1 MNDAAI
7 LRGKGGKRL
16 GAIADNVVEEL
27 WFGDV
32 DDSQD
37 EAHAAASL
45 AARLADVQG
54 LKPFPVVA
62 QRVLALLNDPDF
74 DLGQIAKLLEGD
86 TALATKLLR
95 VANSSLFARGN
106 RIASI
111 ESAVVRLGGKTV
123 MDMLLAVAAMGLFKD
138 AWGAGLRIR
147 EHSVGVAVVA
157 RRLADLCGWSGGSQ
171 VFLAGLLHDVGKL
184 LIMQADEYDYAPDGG
199 VDVHL
204 GERVA
209 LGYDHAVLGGH
220 ALRLWEVPEPLPVA
234 IAWHHQLGRAL
245 TAGGDI
251 GLMVAMLDLADNIE
265 KCLAET
271 VGCST
276 QDLARRSA
284 AEYLQLTAVQLDSA
298 WDSFREERNEALALF
313 A

>member
-7 LRGKGGKRL
+7 LGGTGAKRP

-95 VANSSLFARGN
+95 VANSSLFSRGN
-106 RIASI
+106 KIASI

-138 AWGAGLRIR
+138 AWGAGLRVR

-157 RRLADLCGWSGGSQ
+157 RRLA
-171 VFLAGLLHDVGKL
+171 
-184 LIMQADEYDYAPDGG
+184 
-199 VDVHL
+199 
-204 GERVA
+204 
-209 LGYDHAVLGGH
+209 
-220 ALRLWEVPEPLPVA
+220 
-234 IAWHHQLGRAL
+234 
-245 TAGGDI
+245 
-251 GLMVAMLDLADNIE
+251 
-265 KCLAET
+265 
-271 VGCST
+271 
-276 QDLARRSA
+276 
-284 AEYLQLTAVQLDSA
+284 
-298 WDSFREERNEALALF
+298 
-313 A
+313 

>member
-7 LRGKGGKRL
+7 AMRGRGRRTTL
-16 GAIADNVVEEL
+16 ADNVVEEL

-37 EAHAAASL
+37 TAHAEASL

-62 QRVLALLNDPDF
+62 QRVLSLLNDPDF
-74 DLGQIAKLLEGD
+74 DVGQIAKLLEGD

-95 VANSSLFARGN
+95 VANSSLFSRGN
-106 RIASI
+106 KIASI
-111 ESAVVRLGGKTV
+111 DYAVVRLGGKTV

-157 RRLADLCGWSGGSQ
+157 RRLANLCGWSGGSQ
-171 VFLAGLLHDVGKL
+171 VFLAGLLHGVGKL
-184 LIMQADEYDYAPDGG
+184 LIMQSDEYDYAPDGG

-204 GERVA
+204 GERAA

-220 ALRLWEVPEPLPVA
+220 ALRLWEVPEPLPIAV
-234 IAWHHQLGRAL
+234 AWHHQLGRAL
-245 TAGGDI
+245 TSGGD
-251 GLMVAMLDLADNIE
+251 VALIVALLDVADSIE
-265 KCLAET
+265 KCLAGAAPFTPE
-271 VGCST
+271 
-276 QDLARRSA
+276 DLARRSG
-284 AEYLQLTAVQLDSA
+284 AEYLQLTAAALDAA
-298 WDSFREERNEALALF
+298 WDSFREERSEALALF